1 MTLIDQASEWIG
13 EQVRAAG
20 VSGAVLGLSGGI
32 DSAVVAA
39 LCARAV
45 GPKNTLGVIMPSHSD
60 PADVQ
65 DAALVGRTFKIDY
78 RMVDLTDAFDLFKR
92 LLPPGNQLS
101 DANLKPRLR
110 MLTLYYYANA
120 MDRLVVGTGN
130 RSELSVGYFTK
141 FGDGGVDILPLGNLY
156 KSQVRELARELGV
169 PDKIIDRAPSAG
181 LWVGQTDEEEM
192 GLTYGA
198 LDGALQAIA
207 AGDTSG
213 IAPETLERVQ
223 RMTAASEHKRRSAPI
238 FTPGGDA

>member
-1 MTLIDQASEWIG
+1 MSLADQITEWIG

-20 VSGAVLGLSGGI
+20 LSGAVLGLSGGI
-32 DSAVVAA
+32 DSAVVAG

-45 GPKNTLGVIMPSHSD
+45 GPKNTLGVIMPSHSE

-65 DAALVGRTFKIDY
+65 DAALVGRTFKVDY
-78 RMVDLTDAFDLFKR
+78 RVVDLTEAYDHFKR

-141 FGDGGVDILPLGNLY
+141 FGDGGVDILPLGGLY

-169 PDKIIDRAPSAG
+169 PDKVIARPPSAG
-181 LWVGQTDEEEM
+181 LWAGQTDEEEM
-192 GLTYGA
+192 GLTYEA
-198 LDGALQAIA
+198 LDGALQAIE
-207 AGDTSG
+207 AGDTSA
-213 IAPETLERVQ
+213 IEPQTLERVQ
-223 RMTAASEHKRRSAPI
+223 GLIAGSEHKRRPAPT
-238 FTPGGDA
+238 FTLNGDA

>member
-1 MTLIDQASEWIG
+1 MTLVDQASEWIG

-39 LCARAV
+39 LCSRAV

-120 MDRLVVGTGN
+120 MDKLVVGTGN

-141 FGDGGVDILPLGNLY
+141 FGDGGVDILPLGSLY

-169 PDKIIDRAPSAG
+169 PDKVIDRAPSAG
-181 LWVGQTDEEEM
+181 LWAGQTDEAEM
-192 GLTYGA
+192 GMTYEA

-223 RMTAASEHKRRSAPI
+223 RMVAASEHKRRSAPI
-238 FTPGGDA
+238 FTPAGDA

>member
-1 MTLIDQASEWIG
+1 MTLADQVSAWIG

-20 VSGAVLGLSGGI
+20 VAGTVVGLSGGI
-32 DSAVVAA
+32 DSAVVAG

-45 GPKNTLGVIMPSHSD
+45 GPRNTLGVIMPSHSD

-65 DAALVGRTFKIDY
+65 DAALVGRTFKVDY
-78 RMVDLTDAFDLFKR
+78 RVADLTEAFDLFKR
-92 LLPPGNQLS
+92 LLPPGTQLS

-120 MDRLVVGTGN
+120 MNRLVVGTGN

-181 LWVGQTDEEEM
+181 LWAGQTDEEEM
-192 GLTYGA
+192 GITYET
-198 LDGALQAIA
+198 LDATLQAIA
-207 AGDTSG
+207 AGDTS
-213 IAPETLERVQ
+213 AVEPATLERVQ
-223 RMTAASEHKRRSAPI
+223 RMISASEHKRRPAPI
-238 FTPGGDA
+238 FTPTADA